1 MRRVSGR
8 TVLLAEAN
16 EANLIVGLIP
26 SNDFAR
32 SSFANN
38 LLMHIS
44 SHVAVAT
51 TGGGTETQFI
61 LNICPKRPAISS
73 SKVVLMS
80 GLVSRSA
87 VLIDGLVSR
96 SVSRTG

>member
-8 TVLLAEAN
+8 TVLLAKADEAS
-16 EANLIVGLIP
+16 LIVGLIL
-26 SNDFAR
+26 SYDFA
-32 SSFANN
+32 SCSFAN

-51 TGGGTETQFI
+51 TAGGTEPQFV

-73 SKVVLMS
+73 NNVVLTSGLVSCSAVLMG

-87 VLIDGLVSR
+87 
-96 SVSRTG
+96 SRTG

>member
-8 TVLLAEAN
+8 TVLLAKADEAS
-16 EANLIVGLIP
+16 LIVGLIP
-26 SNDFAR
+26 SKDFA
-32 SSFANN
+32 SDSFAN

-51 TGGGTETQFI
+51 TGCGTELQFI

-73 SKVVLMS
+73 RNVVLTG
-80 GLVSRSA
+80 GLVSSSA
-87 VLIDGLVSR
+87 VLMGGLVSR